1 MHEYNTSRINITLR
15 EYGRNIHNIVSFIKE
30 EPDRDVRTRLAYT
43 LVSLMK
49 QVAPTVQDYPEY
61 EQKLWDDIYIMSNFE
76 LDVEAP
82 FPNPEATLL
91 KKRPQRVEYPATNIR
106 YKHYGKSVE
115 LLIKRTMELEDPEEI
130 DSAIIYLGK
139 LMKTFYSTWNKDNI
153 DDSVIVKNIKEMSGG
168 KLEIDLE
175 RVRAEN
181 LFDSNIRERNQEKE
195 AGVAP
200 QNMRNRNQKGR
211 GSKPH
216 FKKRRN

>member
-76 LDVEAP
+76 LDVDAP

-91 KKRPQRVEYPATNIR
+91 
-106 YKHYGKSVE
+106 
-115 LLIKRTMELEDPEEI
+115 
-130 DSAIIYLGK
+130 
-139 LMKTFYSTWNKDNI
+139 
-153 DDSVIVKNIKEMSGG
+153 
-168 KLEIDLE
+168 
-175 RVRAEN
+175 
-181 LFDSNIRERNQEKE
+181 RERNQEKE
-195 AGVAP
+195 AGGTP

-216 FKKRRN
+216 YKKRRN